1 MKKWSVCIVCM
12 LLSLGGR
19 AQGIEFFRGT
29 YAEALQ
35 KARTEHKQVFVDV
48 YTSWCGPC
56 KRMARE
62 VFVQP
67 AVGEYYNARYICL
80 KLDAEKEKEHGFFRN
95 YRAAAFPSFFWL
107 DEQGKLLDMQTG
119 YADAGKFIR
128 MAAEAGKSDLN
139 RRMEE
144 GRKRWE
150 SGERTPSLIQDY
162 VLGVLG
168 KLDPGQVEPLVME
181 YVAGLTEEQLRTEEN
196 YRILRHFM
204 REAGNNPVCCALIR
218 NAEIYRQYEKGYDFW
233 IYMYRMVVRA
243 GICRRNEPEKYGAY
257 LAFLKEFRAPLPDM
271 YREILDMEYSLF
283 RKDFG
288 KGIPEA
294 LALTEKYAQ
303 EHPYLAGQFC
313 YTLIIAGFFEEE
325 QVPDKLADQVITL
338 ADRALRAVPC
348 KENLLYLCAAYARKG
363 DYKKAYERMASEA
376 FFPDPVLS
384 NALYKHLGL
393 PVFHREYLK

>member
-1 MKKWSVCIVCM
+1 MKKWLIWIVFM
-12 LLSLGGR
+12 GLSFWGR
-19 AQGIEFFRGT
+19 TQGIVFFHGT

-35 KARTEHKQVFVDV
+35 KAQAEHKQIFVDV

-56 KRMARE
+56 KQMARE
-62 VFVQP
+62 VFTQP
-67 AVGEYYNARYICL
+67 AVGEYYNARYVCL

-95 YRAAAFPSFFWL
+95 YQATAFPSFFWL
-107 DEQGKLLDMQTG
+107 DEQGKLLDMQIG
-119 YADAGKFIR
+119 YADSGKFLR
-128 MAAEAGKSDLN
+128 MAAEAEKSDLN
-139 RRMEE
+139 RRLEE

-150 SGERTPSLIQDY
+150 SGERTPGVVEDY

-204 REAGNNPVCCALIR
+204 REAGNNPVFCALIR
-218 NAEIYRQYEKGYDFW
+218 NAGIYRQYEKGYDFW
-233 IYMYRMVVRA
+233 IHMYRMVVRA
-243 GICRRNEPEKYGAY
+243 GICKRNEPETYEAY
-257 LAFLKEFRAPLPDM
+257 LAFLKDFRTPLSDM
-271 YREILDMEYSLF
+271 YGEILDMEYRLF

-294 LALTEKYAQ
+294 LALAEKYAP

-325 QVPDKLADQVITL
+325 QVAEALADQVITL
-338 ADRALRAVPC
+338 ADCALHAVPS

-363 DYKKAYERMASEA
+363 DYKKAYELMASEP
-376 FFPDPVLS
+376 FFPAPVLS
-384 NALYKHLGL
+384 NALYKPLGL
-393 PVFHREYLK
+393 PVFHHEYLK